1 MPQNIN
7 SKTSQANIKNENM
20 KAIFS
25 YIASSD
31 GISRAE
37 IAQKTSLS
45 LMTVGKVA
53 DLLIERGL
61 VTQAKPATGNAGR
74 RAGML
79 EVSDKLFILCFD
91 LSTPK
96 FRASAINLRLCS
108 FDSLTYQYNDTLF
121 PEDNLIIFFRK
132 ASSFLMRHLAEKTL
146 IGTGICVPGEYDEE
160 KDTIIAPRMKELD
173 GLKIA
178 DTMKKSIGFAPNKIM
193 NNVTAAALSEFSC
206 LPDDKKGSV
215 ISLSLDGGVVG
226 CFAIDGKIFPR
237 RSDFESIMCEN
248 GKTLG
253 AVLSS
258 ANSYDEDTL
267 CHLVVSSISP
277 IISVLCPDAI
287 FMSSNERNFSE
298 SFRQKLCELISSKA
312 KNTQVI
318 FENRKEYRSEM
329 GIAEW
334 IRNEKFNEMG
344 NKIENRFI

>member
-1 MPQNIN
+1 MSLNIN

-25 YIASSD
+25 HIASSN

-37 IAQKTSLS
+37 IAHKTSLS

-53 DLLIERGL
+53 DLLIERGI

-96 FRASAINLRLCS
+96 FRASAVNLRLDS

-132 ASSFLMRHLAEKTL
+132 ASAFLMRHLAQKTL

-160 KDTIIAPRMKELD
+160 KDTVISPRLKELD

-193 NNVTAAALSEFSC
+193 NNVTAAALSELAS

-215 ISLSLDGGVVG
+215 ISLSLDGGVIG
-226 CFAIDGKIFPR
+226 CVAIDGKIFTR
-237 RSDFESIMCEN
+237 QSDFGSLMCEN

-253 AVLSS
+253 SNLSS
-258 ANSYDEDTL
+258 ANSYDEETL
-267 CHLVVSSISP
+267 CRLIASAISP
-277 IISVLCPDAI
+277 ILSVLCPDAFFI
-287 FMSSNERNFSE
+287 NSNERKFSDT
-298 SFRQKLCELISSKA
+298 FRKMLCEQISASA
-312 KNTQVI
+312 HDTDVI
-318 FENRKEYRSEM
+318 FESRKESRSEM